1 MKTLSEFAQE
11 KGGVW
16 KYFSLV
22 CSTPHPSGHED
33 KLCELLTRE
42 AEAAGLEVRRDDFGN
57 LRIDRKAA
65 PGYENAPCL
74 ILQAHL
80 DMVPQKTPGSSFD
93 FQKDP
98 LNAVVTGNKI
108 HCNGETTLGA
118 DDGSGL
124 SVAMD
129 LLTDKSVVCGPV
141 AAVFTR
147 EEEIGLNGA
156 RALADEFLKGAYLLN
171 LDSGSDSCFYAG
183 CAGGEEDYGFFTPE
197 FTSPTGSGKAVKI
210 EVTGLVGGHSGAD
223 IHLKRGNAHKFMAAF
238 LVEQG
243 SDISVSSIAG
253 GSVVNAISRESVADI
268 VTELSFEELQKRA
281 DSFAEKLKSTFDA
294 AADFGFRLTP
304 CRMPEK
310 VWSPKFQKDFLTMLD
325 SLPDGV
331 FEFSEELDAVAV
343 SSNVGVIS
351 TLADG
356 KLQVGC
362 HPRAFDDAKWMQ
374 ISKDYKAH
382 FAKFGGSFEAH
393 GPYPGWKF
401 KADSKLLEAAQKACE
416 KVYGSRIPVRA
427 IHAGLE
433 PGIFTPKAP
442 QLEMLSFAPTEHH
455 CHTTEEYLEIDSTEK
470 VVLWLREVVRILQE
484 LK

>member
-1 MKTLSEFAQE
+1 MKTLNEFAQE

-16 KYFSLV
+16 KYFDLV

-33 KLCELLTRE
+33 KLCERLTQE
-42 AEAAGLEVRRDDFGN
+42 AEAAGLEVRRDAFGN

-65 PGYENAPCL
+65 PGYENAPCIL
-74 ILQAHL
+74 LQAHL
-80 DMVPQKTPGSSFD
+80 DMVPQKAPGSTFD
-93 FQKDP
+93 FLKDP
-98 LNAVVTGNKI
+98 LKTVVTGNKI

-129 LLTDKSVVCGPV
+129 LLTDKQIVCGPL

-171 LDSGSDSCFYAG
+171 LDSGCDSCFYAG
-183 CAGGEEDYGFFTPE
+183 CAGGEEDFGFFVPE
-197 FTSPTGSGKAVKI
+197 YTAPSDKWNAVKI

-238 LVEQG
+238 LAGLGET
-243 SDISVSSIAG
+243 IAVSSIAG
-253 GSVVNAISRESVADI
+253 GSVVNAISRESAAVI
-268 VTELSFEELQKRA
+268 VTELSLEELQKRA
-281 DSFAEKLKSTFDA
+281 DAFAEKLKSTFDA
-294 AADFGFRLTP
+294 AADFGFSLTS
-304 CRMPEK
+304 CGMPEK
-310 VWSPKFQKDFLTMLD
+310 VWSSKFQKDFLTMLD
-325 SLPDGV
+325 TLPDGV

-343 SSNVGVIS
+343 STNLGVIAA
-351 TLADG
+351 LDDG
-356 KLQVGC
+356 RIKVGC
-362 HPRAFDDAKWMQ
+362 HPRAFDDAKWQQ
-374 ISKDYKAH
+374 ISENCKAH
-382 FAKFGGSFEAH
+382 FARFGGSFESH

-401 KADSKLLEAAQKACE
+401 KADSKLLEAGQQACE
-416 KVYGSRIPVRA
+416 KVYGTRIPVRA

-470 VVLWLREVVRILQE
+470 VALWLREVVRILQE
-484 LK
+484 VK